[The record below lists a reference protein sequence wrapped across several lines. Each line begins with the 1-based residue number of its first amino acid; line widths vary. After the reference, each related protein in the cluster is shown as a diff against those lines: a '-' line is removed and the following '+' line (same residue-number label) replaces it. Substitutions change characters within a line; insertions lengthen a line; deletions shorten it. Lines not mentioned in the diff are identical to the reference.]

1 MLSSSCSSPNCE
13 RQFSF
18 FWDTS
23 TALRAV
29 LPYVYPT
36 VLRRVQ
42 QAPKTNCRRGRMSKI
57 KQRPGGSQRE
67 SQQQA
72 CIAAARSRS
81 TRGFLVHQV
90 ACTAQTQTESWA
102 PPNFWQQDASACR
115 WVYVYSCTFA
125 LWLHLLPAF
134 SSSSRISRSLL
145 CFSPCALTHGRQDW
159 RTRGWNREY
168 SAALDVGRG
177 EAPVHV
183 HGDDIDRHQALH

>member
-1 MLSSSCSSPNCE
+1 MLSFC
-13 RQFSF
+13 R
-18 FWDTS
+18 WV
-23 TALRAV
+23 RAV
-29 LPYVYPT
+29 LLQTVSSSHFSETPRPLSEPFCLYVYPT

-102 PPNFWQQDASACR
+102 PPNFWQQDASTCR

-134 SSSSRISRSLL
+134 SSGSRISRSLL
-145 CFSPCALTHGRQDW
+145 CFSPCA
-159 RTRGWNREY
+159 Y
-168 SAALDVGRG
+168 
-177 EAPVHV
+177 
-183 HGDDIDRHQALH
+183 